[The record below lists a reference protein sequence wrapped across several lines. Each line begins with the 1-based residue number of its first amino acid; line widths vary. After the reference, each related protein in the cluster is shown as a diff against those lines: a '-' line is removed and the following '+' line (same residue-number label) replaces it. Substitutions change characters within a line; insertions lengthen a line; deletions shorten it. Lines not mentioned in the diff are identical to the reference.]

1 LKAKHE
7 AEKFNFERKIK
18 HLQEQLKVKDDTE
31 MEKTKT
37 KIGVATT
44 DTQAAAVGEFSNPV
58 ELLKLRLQ
66 KWTNNNKE
74 KKNLMDMYV
83 RNVNI
88 IEDAFQQIK
97 Q

>member
-1 LKAKHE
+1 MKAKHE

-97 Q
+97 